1 MYEDKVNV
9 YINSKNRAANET
21 VSNFNVAIP
30 DALLRLYDKNEYW
43 TLNVNFFSCFNSW
56 YNCMNN
62 FNDEFELIYHNNS
75 GVQTEVIQ
83 CKLTEGNPDVYDVKT
98 NLNTL
103 LSGHVTVNYDKPRN
117 LFVFKRSS
125 VTTTSRTKLY
135 LNIINAEDFLGFPK
149 SKRKTLIELPLLT
162 NVYSE
167 QPINVVGDEAIT
179 INVHGDVDLEAN
191 TVDNF
196 GSKEFVPSDIIFCQA
211 IDVPPYALLQYNN
224 EDAGDS
230 FQYRLKQIREIKNF
244 NLVVKNQDNEVI
256 PKMTDYLLTL
266 QFVKHKSIDKTV
278 SLLEKILDYLKQ
290 IFMMIG
296 LEMFPSQPQPQEIN
310 FNEATI

>member
-1 MYEDKVNV
+1 MITD
-9 YINSKNRAANET
+9 
-21 VSNFNVAIP
+21 
-30 DALLRLYDKNEYW
+30 
-43 TLNVNFFSCFNSW
+43 
-56 YNCMNN
+56 
-62 FNDEFELIYHNNS
+62 
-75 GVQTEVIQ
+75 
-83 CKLTEGNPDVYDVKT
+83 
-98 NLNTL
+98 
-103 LSGHVTVNYDKPRN
+103 
-117 LFVFKRSS
+117 
-125 VTTTSRTKLY
+125 
-135 LNIINAEDFLGFPK
+135 
-149 SKRKTLIELPLLT
+149 SKRCVILL
-162 NVYSE
+162 
-167 QPINVVGDEAIT
+167 D
-179 INVHGDVDLEAN
+179 HCDVDLEAN

-266 QFVKHKSIDKTV
+266 QVVKHKSIDKTA

-296 LEMFPSQPQPQEIN
+296 LEMFPSQTGNETQSIN
-310 FNEATI
+310 NNSNDF

>member
-1 MYEDKVNV
+1 
-9 YINSKNRAANET
+9 
-21 VSNFNVAIP
+21 
-30 DALLRLYDKNEYW
+30 
-43 TLNVNFFSCFNSW
+43 
-56 YNCMNN
+56 
-62 FNDEFELIYHNNS
+62 
-75 GVQTEVIQ
+75 
-83 CKLTEGNPDVYDVKT
+83 
-98 NLNTL
+98 
-103 LSGHVTVNYDKPRN
+103 
-117 LFVFKRSS
+117 
-125 VTTTSRTKLY
+125 

-266 QFVKHKSIDKTV
+266 QFVKHKSIDKTA

-296 LEMFPSQPQPQEIN
+296 LEMFPQPQPSNQININENDFQE
-310 FNEATI
+310 

>member
-1 MYEDKVNV
+1 MTD
-9 YINSKNRAANET
+9 
-21 VSNFNVAIP
+21 
-30 DALLRLYDKNEYW
+30 
-43 TLNVNFFSCFNSW
+43 
-56 YNCMNN
+56 
-62 FNDEFELIYHNNS
+62 FNDKFQLIYHNSS
-75 GVQTEVIQ
+75 GVQTEV
-83 CKLTEGNPDVYDVKT
+83 LTFQLKEGNPDVYDVKT

-103 LSGHVTVNYDKPRN
+103 LSGHVTVGYDKPRN
-117 LFVFKRSS
+117 VFMYKRSS
-125 VTTTSRTKLY
+125 IITTNRTKLY
-135 LNIINAEDFLGFPK
+135 LKIITAEDFLGYPK
-149 SKRKTLIELPLLT
+149 SKRNTLIEIPLLID
-162 NVYSE
+162 VYSE

-179 INVHGDVDLEAN
+179 ITINGDADLEGN

-211 IDVPPYALLQYNN
+211 IDVPPYALIQYNN

-244 NLVVKNQDNEVI
+244 SLIVKNQDNEVI

-266 QFVKHKSIDKTV
+266 QFVKHKSIDKTA

-310 FNEATI
+310 INENNF

>member
-1 MYEDKVNV
+1 MTD
-9 YINSKNRAANET
+9 
-21 VSNFNVAIP
+21 
-30 DALLRLYDKNEYW
+30 
-43 TLNVNFFSCFNSW
+43 
-56 YNCMNN
+56 
-62 FNDEFELIYHNNS
+62 FNDKFQLIYHNSS
-75 GVQTEVIQ
+75 GVQTEV
-83 CKLTEGNPDVYDVKT
+83 LTFQLKEGNPDVYDVKT

-103 LSGHVTVNYDKPRN
+103 LSGHVTVSYDKPRN
-117 LFVFKRSS
+117 VFIFTRSS
-125 VTTTSRTKLY
+125 DNPITTNRTKLY
-135 LNIINAEDFLGFPK
+135 LKIINAEDFLGFPK
-149 SKRKTLIELPLLT
+149 SKRNTLIELPLA
-162 NVYSE
+162 VGVSSE

-179 INVHGDVDLEAN
+179 ITINGDADLEGN

-196 GSKEFVPSDIIFCQA
+196 GSKDFVPSDIIFCQA
-211 IDVPPYALLQYNN
+211 IDVPPYSLIQYNN

-244 NLVVKNQDNEVI
+244 NLIVKNQDNEVI

-266 QFVKHKSIDKTV
+266 QFVKHKSIDKTA